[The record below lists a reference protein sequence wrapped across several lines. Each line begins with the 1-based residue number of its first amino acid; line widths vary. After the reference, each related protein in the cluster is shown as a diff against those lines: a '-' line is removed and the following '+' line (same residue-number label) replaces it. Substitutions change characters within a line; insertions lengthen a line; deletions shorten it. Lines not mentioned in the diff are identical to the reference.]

1 MTDRDWREF
10 VSLRE
15 RARQRFAEET
25 LARLLRVSLDE
36 SLSVGERE
44 RRVFSLSDE
53 RRREQS
59 ALFGDFCRETASFR
73 LHMMVRQRLLK
84 RRELDHLS
92 LEIRRAVGLVD

>member
-25 LARLLRVSLDE
+25 LARLLRISLDE
-36 SLSVGERE
+36 SLSIAERQ
-44 RRVFSLSDE
+44 RRVFALTDE

-59 ALFGDFCRETASFR
+59 ALFDDFCRATASFR

-84 RRELDHLS
+84 RRELDNLS
-92 LEIRRAVGLVD
+92 LEIRRAVGSDD